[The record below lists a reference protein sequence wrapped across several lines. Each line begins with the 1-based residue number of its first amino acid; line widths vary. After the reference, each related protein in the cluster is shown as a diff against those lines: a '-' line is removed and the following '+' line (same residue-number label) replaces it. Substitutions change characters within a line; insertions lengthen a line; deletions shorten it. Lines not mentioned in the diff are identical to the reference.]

1 MTAHHIAT
9 LLTPAWGQ
17 TTSYIHVATQ
27 MLNKDPD
34 VVITIVQHNVM
45 GVYVV
50 CEFTKGLF
58 LGAIFFS
65 VQQMETELASEG
77 RTYNKARLRIVGVGP
92 KKFVLFCFIWVG
104 YKRGS
109 TSSLPVGWR
118 LSANSPSKAVKDGPR
133 HTRFMYAFAFRQR
146 SNSSHL
152 LDYRSWIGASEDL

>member
-50 CEFTKGLF
+50 RKFTTGLF
-58 LGAIFFS
+58 FLRDFLLSSADEDRASLG
-65 VQQMETELASEG
+65 
-77 RTYNKARLRIVGVGP
+77 
-92 KKFVLFCFIWVG
+92 
-104 YKRGS
+104 
-109 TSSLPVGWR
+109 
-118 LSANSPSKAVKDGPR
+118 
-133 HTRFMYAFAFRQR
+133 
-146 SNSSHL
+146 
-152 LDYRSWIGASEDL
+152 GAHI